1 MKSASIILLFLIGVS
16 GIYDAQSQE
25 SQNKAAK
32 AFSRIKLKANKVS
45 DVTLMNDYGK
55 RYKARV
61 RFPDDIKNKKPLI
74 VALHYA
80 GNYGTYKEFHDCL
93 VAPGLKELN
102 AYVICPEGE
111 EQLWTTENNI
121 EKIRSLVHMAIK
133 YWNIDKTQIAIMG
146 YSNGGNGSWFFAEHY
161 PELFSAAIP
170 MASSYP
176 VKTKISIPVYA
187 IHGAKD
193 ELFLASKTENY
204 INSGIEKGS
213 NITFIKNE
221 RLSHFEACAYSEE
234 LKKSTKWLQN
244 IWNIK

>member
-1 MKSASIILLFLIGVS
+1 MGIHNIQCQEIG
-16 GIYDAQSQE
+16 
-25 SQNKAAK
+25 NKAEK
-32 AFSRIKLKANKVS
+32 VFSKIKYRPNKVQ
-45 DVTLMNDYGK
+45 DITLTNDYGK

-61 RFPDDIKNKKPLI
+61 SFPENLHDKPPLI

-80 GNYGTYKEFHDCL
+80 GNYGTYKDFHDCL
-93 VAPGLKELN
+93 VAPGFKTLN
-102 AYVICPEGE
+102 AIIISPEGE

-121 EKIRSLVHMAIK
+121 EKVRSIVHMASK
-133 YWNIDKTQIAIMG
+133 YWNIDQNKVVIMG

-176 VKTKISIPVYA
+176 LKSKIIIPVYA

-193 ELFLASKTENY
+193 ELFLVSKTEKH
-204 INSGIEKGS
+204 INNSIKKGS

-221 RLSHFEACAYSEE
+221 RLSHFEACAYSKE